1 MDRTIEVKVNG
12 SYITKDNRNAGVQ
25 HEANST
31 SLRIEFDPGWDS
43 YAKKITWWNA
53 KGEDPVEITLGTN
66 LLEDAAASTRIYLC
80 PIPGEPLAE
89 CGECTF
95 VIDGY
100 VDGKRQRSAAD
111 RLWVKE
117 APYKETA
124 GQPSDPTPSQAEQLQ
139 KEIDDIKG
147 TISQAVASR
156 DAAAESAAQAKA
168 SETAAASSAG
178 AAAKSETAAAGSAA
192 SAAADAS
199 AAAKSAGAAAQ
210 SEQNAK
216 ASETAAQASET
227 TASSAAATA
236 AQAKTA
242 AESAQAKADKAQ
254 AAAERAKEA
263 AEAAQ
268 GKAESAQTAAESAK
282 TAAESSETAAAASEK
297 SAQSW
302 AVGGTGTREGEDTN
316 NAKYWANQAA
326 AIVGGDF
333 ATKAE
338 AQGYV
343 ADHNQSG
350 TAHQDLRQAIAGKE
364 TAGAAAAVQT
374 ALADHAGNTTVHIT
388 AAERAKWNAKEEGGA
403 AAAVQKNL
411 TAHMGDTVKH
421 VTAAERTAW
430 NGKADLVNGKVPSSQ
445 LPAADGFTKEE
456 TLKDATAALYGLGT
470 GAVPDDVLAELG
482 RFQFGLG
489 NEYIWEK
496 NLRTVQKTYD
506 LGTENPLYMCA
517 YQWDGG
523 DSTVLTV
530 TYADDI
536 DISPGNVVSLK
547 APIHTV
553 AVTWKNY
560 SAANVLKG
568 KFFLAA
574 LDTGSITTNIIV
586 KGSENGEAS
595 KRESTNAYI
604 GVYFPAKP
612 VENVQYTAIDQITY
626 VNSPNA
632 NAYPPVV
639 PDGCI
644 YTPLGQLGDKVR
656 IETGSYAGTGTYG
669 KSNPN
674 TLTFGFVPKFVWIYE
689 WLRSDAWYDAGDIAK
704 VPFGIIPEGN
714 FGRHFPP
721 CNSTGDS
728 NTAYSKRVGTTL
740 SWYNTESAGAQ
751 LNYSDSTYY
760 YIAIG

>member
-1 MDRTIEVKVNG
+1 MDRIIEVKVNG

-31 SLRIEFDPGWDS
+31 ILRIEFDPSWDS
-43 YAKKITWWNA
+43 YAKKITWWDA
-53 KGEDPVEITLGTN
+53 KGEDPVEIILGTN
-66 LLEDAAASTRIYLC
+66 LLEDAGKDTRVYLC

-117 APYKETA
+117 APFKENA

-139 KEIDDIKG
+139 KEIDGIKG

-156 DAAAESAAQAKA
+156 DAAAESAALAKA

-178 AAAKSETAAAGSAA
+178 AAAKSEAAAAGSSA

-254 AAAERAKEA
+254 EAAERAKEA

-282 TAAESSETAAAASEK
+282 TAAESSGTAAAASEK

-302 AVGGTGTREGEDTN
+302 AVGGTGTRVGEDTN
-316 NAKYWANQAA
+316 NAKYWSERAS

-333 ATKAE
+333 ATKEE

-343 ADHNQSG
+343 ATHNQSSA
-350 TAHQDLRQAIAGKE
+350 AHADLRQAIESKE
-364 TAGAAAAVQT
+364 NAGAAAAVQQKLEAHT
-374 ALADHAGNTTVHIT
+374 GNATIHIT
-388 AAERAKWNAKEEGGA
+388 AAERTKWNAKEEGGA
-403 AAAVQKNL
+403 AAVVQQNL

-421 VTAAERTAW
+421 VTAAERTKW

-445 LPAADGFTKEE
+445 LPAADAFTKTE
-456 TLKDATAALYGLGT
+456 TLKAATAALFGLGT
-470 GAVPDDVLAELG
+470 SAVPDDVLAELG
-482 RFQFGLG
+482 KYKQYWWRR
-489 NEYIWEK
+489 
-496 NLRTVQKTYD
+496 RTAQYYTFADVPT
-506 LGTENPLYMCA
+506 TENVDILPSSSSGSNRYTIS
-517 YQWDGG
+517 
-523 DSTVLTV
+523 DSVEE
-530 TYADDI
+530 
-536 DISPGNVVSLK
+536 NQ
-547 APIHTV
+547 
-553 AVTWKNY
+553 
-560 SAANVLKG
+560 
-568 KFFLAA
+568 
-574 LDTGSITTNIIV
+574 
-586 KGSENGEAS
+586 ENGEITLAPPT
-595 KRESTNAYI
+595 ESISIDYA
-604 GVYFPAKP
+604 G
-612 VENVQYTAIDQITY
+612 NVNTAISRINSKLPINDYFIYAKSPLQVFKRTKEFTTSDVVKSTTGSFWEAVAGSLIKRTATLVPAGDWEY
-626 VNSPNA
+626 VRSSSRS
-632 NAYPPVV
+632 AYPDSGVS
-639 PDGCI
+639 DGYEYEYLGI
-644 YTPLGQLGDKVR
+644 PLENAVTGFKM
-656 IETGSYAGTGTYG
+656 ETGSYTGTGLYG
-669 KSNPN
+669 EANPV
-674 TLTFGFVPKFVWIYE
+674 TLTFQHTPQIVFLNLQEAAHYN
-689 WLRSDAWYDAGDIAK
+689 S
-704 VPFGIIPEGN
+704 IPQYYILFRGL
-714 FGRHFPP
+714 
-721 CNSTGDS
+721 T
-728 NTAYSKRVGTTL
+728 RVTTYGASGTMLVSWDGKTV
-740 SWYNTESAGAQ
+740 SWY
-751 LNYSDSTYY
+751 STKANEQMNNQGTVYKY
-760 YIAIG
+760 MAICV

>member
-31 SLRIEFDPGWDS
+31 SLRIQFDPSWDS
-43 YAKKITWWNA
+43 YAKKITWWDA
-53 KGEDPVEITLGTN
+53 KGENPVEIILGTN
-66 LLEDAAASTRIYLC
+66 LLEDAAASTRVYLC

-100 VDGKRQRSAAD
+100 VDGRRQRSAAD

-117 APYKETA
+117 APFKENA

-139 KEIDDIKG
+139 KEIDGIKG

-156 DAAAESAAQAKA
+156 DAAAESAAQAKT

-178 AAAKSETAAAGSAA
+178 AAGKSEAAAAGSAA

-199 AAAKSAGAAAQ
+199 AAEESAGAAAR

-216 ASETAAQASET
+216 ASETSAKSSET
-227 TASSAAATA
+227 TASSAAAA
-236 AQAKTA
+236 AVQAKTA
-242 AESAQAKADKAQ
+242 AESAQN
-254 AAAERAKEA
+254 AAETAQGKAESAQTA

-282 TAAESSETAAAASEK
+282 TTAESSERAAAASEK
-297 SAQSW
+297 SARSW
-302 AVGGTGTREGEDTN
+302 AVGGTGTRVGEDTN
-316 NAKYWANQAA
+316 NAKYWSDRAA
-326 AIVGGDF
+326 AVVGGDF

-343 ADHNQSG
+343 DTHNQSG
-350 TAHQDLRQAIAGKE
+350 AAHADLRQAIAGKE
-364 TAGAAAAVQT
+364 NAGAAAAVQQELDT
-374 ALADHAGNTTVHIT
+374 HTGNAAIHIT

-403 AAAVQKNL
+403 AAAVQQNL

-421 VTAAERTAW
+421 VTEAERTAW

-482 RFQFGLG
+482 KYKQYWWR
-489 NEYIWEK
+489 
-496 NLRTVQKTYD
+496 RRD
-506 LGTENPLYMCA
+506 LGHYVLQETSISAPRPIYMSYSSVVTYTYGSSVTINQTDGTVTIDNPQTLTTQRAPNESVFDPLIGSYYMCDKNMRHPNTGADVMFANTLYFIPNGATISNNGEDYYLATAAMKISTEKTAPGDWEYLQSSNRSA
-517 YQWDGG
+517 YPDSGTQDGYEYEYLG
-523 DSTVLTV
+523 IPFD
-530 TYADDI
+530 
-536 DISPGNVVSLK
+536 N
-547 APIHTV
+547 
-553 AVTWKNY
+553 AVTAPK
-560 SAANVLKG
+560 
-568 KFFLAA
+568 
-574 LDTGSITTNIIV
+574 
-586 KGSENGEAS
+586 
-595 KRESTNAYI
+595 
-604 GVYFPAKP
+604 
-612 VENVQYTAIDQITY
+612 
-626 VNSPNA
+626 
-632 NAYPPVV
+632 
-639 PDGCI
+639 
-644 YTPLGQLGDKVR
+644 
-656 IETGSYAGTGTYG
+656 IETGSYVGTGTYG
-669 KSNPN
+669 KANPN
-674 TLTFGFVPKFVWIYE
+674 TLTFGFVPKFVWIYGFK
-689 WLRSDAWYDAGDIAK
+689 RNDAWYDAGDVTK
-704 VPFGIIPEGN
+704 VPVGIIPEGD

-721 CNSTGDS
+721 CSSTESS

-740 SWYNTESAGAQ
+740 SWYNTGSAGNQ